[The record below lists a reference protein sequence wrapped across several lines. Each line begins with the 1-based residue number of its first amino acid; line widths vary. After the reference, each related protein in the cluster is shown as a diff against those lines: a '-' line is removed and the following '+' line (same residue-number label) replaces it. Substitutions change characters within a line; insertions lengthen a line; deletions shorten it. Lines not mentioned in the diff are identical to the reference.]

1 MEFERTSFKF
11 LWYQLCKDWESLANL
26 FKRIPSSFLF
36 ECYLI
41 PSITIMLYIGF
52 YGSNLIRI
60 SSLRTTFSKT
70 KHTYTREKTEK
81 KEPPRQSSVR
91 RAAHAKFFLVV
102 SKRRIEEA
110 FLRWNENMQQCFQSA
125 VPFVFFFSRLIMC
138 VSYFHWC
145 CTGFALCLSLLSL
158 AMPRFMLR
166 FDFWKP
172 HLDNGEHRLHLLNT
186 HHSLPTLF
194 I

>member
-41 PSITIMLYIGF
+41 PSITIMLYIRF
-52 YGSNLIRI
+52 CWFLWFKHYSHLVASNNVQQN
-60 SSLRTTFSKT
+60 KT
-70 KHTYTREKTEK
+70 HIHTREDRK

-102 SKRRIEEA
+102 GKRRIEEA
-110 FLRWNENMQQCFQSA
+110 FLRWNENMQQC
-125 VPFVFFFSRLIMC
+125 VFSPLCRSFS
-138 VSYFHWC
+138 F
-145 CTGFALCLSLLSL
+145 SLV
-158 AMPRFMLR
+158 
-166 FDFWKP
+166 W
-172 HLDNGEHRLHLLNT
+172 
-186 HHSLPTLF
+186 
-194 I
+194 